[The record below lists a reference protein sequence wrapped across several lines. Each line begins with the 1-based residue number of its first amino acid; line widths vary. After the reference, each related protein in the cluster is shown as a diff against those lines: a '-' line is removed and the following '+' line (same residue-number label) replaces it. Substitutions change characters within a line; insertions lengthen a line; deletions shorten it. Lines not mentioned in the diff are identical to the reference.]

1 MGVPVESKT
10 DSVQLPDKPRAES
23 RPTTAKRAPPKL
35 ANAAQKK
42 DLKKQF
48 VLEDV
53 GTDGVIMDG
62 ESEEESSDDNDVE
75 EEHARHRSKQD
86 EKDKNRK
93 RGKLISKIESELET
107 KEKKDTDS
115 GIKLKRSIKRQ
126 AKDKI
131 NVESLRTQIQR
142 LVQSTNPLS
151 KCMDFV
157 NDDLEA
163 MDAEIDKWKSAYRR
177 HSSQLEEEERKT
189 TEQLA

>member
-1 MGVPVESKT
+1 MGPQQRERHPS
-10 DSVQLPDKPRAES
+10 LRM
-23 RPTTAKRAPPKL
+23 PPK
-35 ANAAQKK
+35 KK
-42 DLKKQF
+42 DLKTQF

-86 EKDKNRK
+86 KKDKNRK

-107 KEKKDTDS
+107 NAKKKKKPGKESKEKEEKKDTDS

-142 LVQSTNPLS
+142 LVQSTN
-151 KCMDFV
+151 
-157 NDDLEA
+157 
-163 MDAEIDKWKSAYRR
+163 
-177 HSSQLEEEERKT
+177 
-189 TEQLA
+189 

>member
-1 MGVPVESKT
+1 MGRREPEPVPVESKT

-62 ESEEESSDDNDVE
+62 ESEEESTDDNDVE

-86 EKDKNRK
+86 KKDKNRK

-107 KEKKDTDS
+107 NAKKKKKPGKESKEKEEKKDTDS

-126 AKDKI
+126 A
-131 NVESLRTQIQR
+131 RTKLTWR
-142 LVQSTNPLS
+142 A
-151 KCMDFV
+151 C
-157 NDDLEA
+157 
-163 MDAEIDKWKSAYRR
+163 
-177 HSSQLEEEERKT
+177 
-189 TEQLA
+189 